1 MNAKSDTNVDNDVY
15 KRRKKTNSNAIQRHK
30 KTNIG
35 LNVSYKDKQ

>member
-1 MNAKSDTNVDNDVY
+1 MNAKNDTNVHSNTY
-15 KRRKKTNSNAIQRHK
+15 KRRKKTNSDAIQRRK